1 MPNVKYEPIPGYAVY
16 HTGYYGYN
24 VHLFVNDKPMPF
36 TPTNSRHFGFG
47 DSMVSGLFSRQT
59 ALD

>member
-1 MPNVKYEPIPGYAVY
+1 MKYGPIPGYAVY

-24 VHLFVNDKPMPF
+24 VHLFVNDKPM
-36 TPTNSRHFGFG
+36 TNSLHFGFG

-59 ALD
+59 TLDRS